1 METPIVID
9 SCDVDFVTSKKNDY
23 NEIIYYFKLVDPK
36 LHKKLK
42 PFITASKLENGT
54 KLPWW
59 SADNGEHIMKVKSK
73 HVGKWEQTLVKGGHY
88 NAKLEF
94 VYYDMVEKGIKGYYA
109 KIGGIKLR
117 VREVED
123 SD

>member
-1 METPIVID
+1 MESPINID
-9 SCDVDFVTSKKNDY
+9 SCDVDFVASKKNDY

-36 LHKKLK
+36 LQKKLK

-73 HVGKWEQTLVKGGHY
+73 HVGKWEKTLAKGGY
-88 NAKLEF
+88 YTAKLEF
-94 VYYDMVEKGIKGYYA
+94 VYYDMVEKGIKGYYV
-109 KIGGIKLR
+109 KIVEVKLR
-117 VREVED
+117 VCEEED
-123 SD
+123 D